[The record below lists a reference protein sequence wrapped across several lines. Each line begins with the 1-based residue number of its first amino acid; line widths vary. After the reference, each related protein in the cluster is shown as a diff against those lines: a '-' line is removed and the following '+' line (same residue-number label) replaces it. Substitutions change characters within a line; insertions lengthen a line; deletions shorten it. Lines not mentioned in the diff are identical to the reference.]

1 VNLELALADLASV
14 EKRIERTVKLARSG
28 DGAAR
33 KLMEV
38 LEKLKGILEEGR
50 FAGTG
55 PWKPEEKPLLADLFL
70 LTMKPVIYVAN
81 VDEDGL
87 REDHPWPSALEEM
100 ARREGRPC
108 IRIAGEVEAEL
119 AALAPEERG
128 EFMAAYG
135 LAEPGLHK
143 LIHAAFSALD
153 LMTFLTAGEK
163 ETRAWTI
170 PRGTRAPQ
178 AAGKIHS
185 DLERGFIR
193 LEVYSYDDWVA
204 CGRDEKK
211 VRERG
216 LYRSEG
222 RDYVMREGDVCLF
235 RFNV

>member
-1 VNLELALADLASV
+1 
-14 EKRIERTVKLARSG
+14 
-28 DGAAR
+28 
-33 KLMEV
+33 
-38 LEKLKGILEEGR
+38 
-50 FAGTG
+50 
-55 PWKPEEKPLLADLFL
+55 
-70 LTMKPVIYVAN
+70 
-81 VDEDGL
+81 
-87 REDHPWPSALEEM
+87 
-100 ARREGRPC
+100 
-108 IRIAGEVEAEL
+108 
-119 AALAPEERG
+119 
-128 EFMAAYG
+128 
-135 LAEPGLHK
+135 
-143 LIHAAFSALD
+143 
-153 LMTFLTAGEK
+153 MTFLTAGEK